1 MDYPVKTGCDYESAF
16 PRLALWCKPGKTRF
30 VQSLHKVRQRCLFGR
45 FLAAVRLLRRSLMH
59 LELLLL
65 VVMRLHLLGLLLMA
79 QLHLLRLVLTGVR
92 LGRLLMFR
100 LLLLH

>member
-1 MDYPVKTGCDYESAF
+1 MGL
-16 PRLALWCKPGKTRF
+16 R
-30 VQSLHKVRQRCLFGR
+30 
-45 FLAAVRLLRRSLMH
+45 RRSLMH
-59 LELLLL
+59 LELLLLL